1 MQLIRFEKSKQ
12 LNIELN
18 TKFRLLSTCRKR
30 ALYCKF
36 VFKNILHI
44 GTAKVMPQT
53 TKGAP
58 CGCALKAIEK
68 HGRATSRLL
77 ADVGKDAAVDVENV
91 SVDEV

>member
-1 MQLIRFEKSKQ
+1 MFHIAKIGKKPLV
-12 LNIELN
+12 
-18 TKFRLLSTCRKR
+18 TKLDASFCG
-30 ALYCKF
+30 

-44 GTAKVMPQT
+44 GTAQVMPQT

-77 ADVGKDAAVDVENV
+77 ADVSKDAAVDVENV